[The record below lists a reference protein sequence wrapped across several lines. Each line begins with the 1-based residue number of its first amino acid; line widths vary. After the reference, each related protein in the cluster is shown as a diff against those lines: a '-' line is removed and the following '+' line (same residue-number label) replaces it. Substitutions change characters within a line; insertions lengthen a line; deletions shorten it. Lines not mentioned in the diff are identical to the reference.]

1 MNQRVSRDIWHSIW
15 NRVQLECSLG
25 VGMRCRNGIFLFND
39 RQMRKCQE
47 IIAMENQMVMRS
59 TAIYEP
65 FAPFPDR
72 SLHASLRATFR
83 KQFVQLF
90 NQHSAN
96 FRSDSFRSKQRDNSS
111 KQDLLKVWCPRV
123 KHEKFINILQKSN
136 WILFSPSS
144 VISGHFLGSTR
155 PLCWGGSWWK
165 GNISF

>member
-47 IIAMENQMVMRS
+47 IIAMENQMLMRL

-111 KQDLLKVWCPRV
+111 KQDFLKVWCPRV
-123 KHEKFINILQKSN
+123 KHEKFINILQKSEQKN
-136 WILFSPSS
+136 LIEFFSRP
-144 VISGHFLGSTR
+144 R
-155 PLCWGGSWWK
+155 PLFPG
-165 GNISF
+165 ISLW